1 MLQNNAWVYFNSI
14 FLNYI
19 NFWIKKTHFVSV
31 LIIRR
36 DPLKVYMSNPSAPP
50 ANRGSEKDMNSIY
63 GVFIWLN
70 LKTGSAKSSS
80 SHVRLEIQGHSNHF
94 KEYRKKKR
102 WVDRSS
108 NLNWSSEKY
117 QSLFFHSFNKYL
129 LIIVNCLLVTQWC
142 LTLCNHRL

>member
-63 GVFIWLN
+63 GVFI
-70 LKTGSAKSSS
+70 
-80 SHVRLEIQGHSNHF
+80 
-94 KEYRKKKR
+94 
-102 WVDRSS
+102 
-108 NLNWSSEKY
+108 
-117 QSLFFHSFNKYL
+117 
-129 LIIVNCLLVTQWC
+129 
-142 LTLCNHRL
+142 